1 MRLILID
8 MKHNGQF
15 GKERRII
22 EIGVSLLEELAGQ
35 YKSNRIGILA
45 QIINQPYEILD
56 ENWLN
61 LARTNDILHKDKL
74 SFECISNKLKV
85 YFTNSILIGFNLEKF
100 ELPLLKKE
108 FELAGEAIESIQ
120 YFSIKDYLLNE
131 YQIKATSLI
140 EAIDILNIRTKIKSS
155 LTTAQAVSLNLSL
168 FNYIVKNNNFELNAY
183 LKTYSFDK

>member
-100 ELPLLKKE
+100 EL
-108 FELAGEAIESIQ
+108 Q
-120 YFSIKDYLLNE
+120 
-131 YQIKATSLI
+131 
-140 EAIDILNIRTKIKSS
+140 
-155 LTTAQAVSLNLSL
+155 
-168 FNYIVKNNNFELNAY
+168 
-183 LKTYSFDK
+183 